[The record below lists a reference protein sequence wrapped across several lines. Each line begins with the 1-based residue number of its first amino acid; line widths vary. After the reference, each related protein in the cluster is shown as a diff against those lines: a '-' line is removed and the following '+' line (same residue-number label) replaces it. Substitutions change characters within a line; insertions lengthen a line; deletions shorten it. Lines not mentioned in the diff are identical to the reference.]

1 MTYETITFERRGPIG
16 VLTLD
21 RPEKLNAISGRMID
35 EINAALDDAEADE
48 RVRVIVLTGAGRAFS
63 AGFDL
68 TEDVDGKNERGVAD
82 WRAVLTRDFEVI
94 LRFWESPKPTIAAVH
109 GYAIAGGCELALACD
124 ITVAAEGA
132 MFGEPE
138 LRFGSGIVAML
149 MPWFTGPKQAKELF
163 FTGNDRVPAERA
175 LAIGLINQVAP
186 EGGHLDAALA
196 MARDIAVMEPEKVAL
211 VKRAVNRTCDI
222 MGMREALN
230 AALDIDVE
238 VENLSTPDGRTF
250 REILRRD
257 GLKAAL
263 AWRDGRFGGD

>member
-1 MTYETITFERRGPIG
+1 
-16 VLTLD
+16 
-21 RPEKLNAISGRMID
+21 
-35 EINAALDDAEADE
+35 
-48 RVRVIVLTGAGRAFS
+48 
-63 AGFDL
+63 
-68 TEDVDGKNERGVAD
+68 
-82 WRAVLTRDFEVI
+82 
-94 LRFWESPKPTIAAVH
+94 
-109 GYAIAGGCELALACD
+109 
-124 ITVAAEGA
+124 